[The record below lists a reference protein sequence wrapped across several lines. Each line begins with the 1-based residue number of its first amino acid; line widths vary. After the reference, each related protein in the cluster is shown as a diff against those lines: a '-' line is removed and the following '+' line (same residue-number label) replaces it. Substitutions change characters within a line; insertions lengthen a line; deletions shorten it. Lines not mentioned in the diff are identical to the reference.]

1 MLYLRE
7 FEITEP
13 DANGLCAALP
23 FGLPGATQGEGFDEA
38 MEMAADWLYHTVQ
51 YALIDGD
58 DIPEP
63 RFGNEPE
70 NGGKVVTVAV
80 DVDLS
85 RADAVTAA
93 DAARILGVS
102 TARIAQMCDK
112 GQLTSW
118 KDGAKRMVL
127 RDSVNARLAD
137 TPKAGRPRKATAA
150 A

>member
-23 FGLPGATQGEGFDEA
+23 FGLPGATQGEGFGEA
-38 MEMAADWLYHTVQ
+38 MEMAADWLYRTIQ
-51 YALIDGD
+51 DALIDGE

-63 RFGNEPE
+63 HFGNEPE

-102 TARIAQMCDK
+102 SARVAQMCDK
-112 GQLTSW
+112 GLLTSW
-118 KDGAKRMVL
+118 KDGPKRMVL

-137 TPKAGRPRKATAA
+137 APKAGRPKKAAMA
-150 A
+150 

>member
-13 DANGLCAALP
+13 DENGLCAVLP
-23 FGLPGATQGEGFDEA
+23 FGVSGATQGEGFDEA
-38 MEMAADWLYHTVQ
+38 CEMAADWLFHTVQ
-51 YALIDGD
+51 DSLIRGE

-93 DAARILGVS
+93 DASRILGVS
-102 TARIAQMCDK
+102 TARVAQMCDK
-112 GQLTSW
+112 GLLASW
-118 KDGAKRMVL
+118 REGSRRMIL
-127 RDSVNARLAD
+127 RDSVNARLAEA
-137 TPKAGRPRKATAA
+137 PKAGRPKKAAMA
-150 A
+150 

>member
-13 DANGLCAALP
+13 DDNGLCAVLP
-23 FGLPGATQGEGFDEA
+23 FGLPGATQGEGFDDA

-51 YALIDGD
+51 DTLIRGEEVA
-58 DIPEP
+58 EP
-63 RFGNEPE
+63 HFGNDPE

-102 TARIAQMCDK
+102 TARVAQMCEK
-112 GQLTSW
+112 GLLASW
-118 KDGAKRMVL
+118 KDGSRRMIL
-127 RDSVNARLAD
+127 RDSVNARLAEA
-137 TPKAGRPRKATAA
+137 PKAGRPRKKATA
-150 A
+150 

>member
-13 DANGLCAALP
+13 DDNGLCAVLP
-23 FGLPGATQGEGFDEA
+23 FGLPGATQGEGFDNA

-51 YALIDGD
+51 DMLIRGEEV
-58 DIPEP
+58 PEP
-63 RFGNEPE
+63 HFGNDSE

-93 DAARILGVS
+93 DAARKGVASTSMALVSGSKPRIWEPSAS
-102 TARIAQMCDK
+102 TAASPPNTR
-112 GQLTSW
+112 GQNP
-118 KDGAKRMVL
+118 GARSSFRAV
-127 RDSVNARLAD
+127 RA
-137 TPKAGRPRKATAA
+137 
-150 A
+150 

>member
-13 DANGLCAALP
+13 DKDGLCAALP

-51 YALIDGD
+51 DDLIRGEDV
-58 DIPEP
+58 PEP

-70 NGGKVVTVAV
+70 NGGRVVTIAV

-85 RADAVTAA
+85 RSDAVTAA
-93 DAARILGVS
+93 DAARMLGVS
-102 TARIAQMCDK
+102 TARVAQMCESGK
-112 GQLTSW
+112 LTSW
-118 KDGAKRMVL
+118 RDGSKRLIL
-127 RDSVNARLAD
+127 RDSVNARLAEA
-137 TPKAGRPRKATAA
+137 PKAGRPKKVAIA
-150 A
+150 

>member
-13 DANGLCAALP
+13 DNNGLCAALP
-23 FGLPGATQGEGFDEA
+23 FGLPGATQGAGFDEA
-38 MEMAADWLYHTVQ
+38 MEMAADWLYHTIQ
-51 YALIDGD
+51 DDLIRGEE
-58 DIPEP
+58 IPEP
-63 RFGNEPE
+63 HFGNEPE
-70 NGGKVVTVAV
+70 HGGKVMTIAV
-80 DVDLS
+80 DVDLA

-102 TARIAQMCDK
+102 TARVAQMCEK

-118 KDGAKRMVL
+118 KDGSRRMVL

-137 TPKAGRPRKATAA
+137 APKAGRPRKAATV
-150 A
+150 